1 MDMEEHAKEVA
12 QILKLIANENRLMI
26 LCALEEGEHT
36 VSEIHDWTGGISM
49 AALSQHLS
57 QLKLAGLIENEKKG
71 QNVYYRLKDSRI
83 RAVMGVLK
91 ETYCKT

>member
-36 VSEIHDWTGGISM
+36 VP
-49 AALSQHLS
+49 
-57 QLKLAGLIENEKKG
+57 
-71 QNVYYRLKDSRI
+71 
-83 RAVMGVLK
+83 
-91 ETYCKT
+91 